1 MRIEKVQAGLAKF
14 IDRDVVP
21 SLNGWDRVLVGAGG
35 GLLAARLPEL
45 MRQYAGHPI
54 VSALGVFDADS
65 GEVDVDALYQAALPY
80 VGNEPL
86 PIKIPLVGITIKIS
100 QRELENLLAYIREG

>member
-54 VSALGVFDADS
+54 VSALGVCDADS
-65 GEVDVDALYQAALPY
+65 GEVDVDALYNAALPY
-80 VGNEPL
+80 VAEPL
-86 PIKIPLVGITIKIS
+86 PIKIPFVGITIKVS
-100 QRELENLLAYIREG
+100 QRELETLYAYINES